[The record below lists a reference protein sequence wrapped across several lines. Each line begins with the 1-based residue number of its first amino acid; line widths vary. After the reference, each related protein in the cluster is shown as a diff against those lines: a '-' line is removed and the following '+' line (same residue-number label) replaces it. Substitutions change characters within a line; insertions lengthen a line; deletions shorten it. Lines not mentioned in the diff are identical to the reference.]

1 MTVDDTTD
9 EARAESSSLG
19 LRPLNFMSWFFPL
32 FWLVFLV
39 YPLAGSIQQ
48 DGSQRIWGVSLT
60 VLFAAVFYTGMI
72 AGGIGLGTF
81 ARTKRN
87 PHARRT
93 RQALIVV
100 NASIVGLIVITVAA
114 VPIVGEN
121 ALAFLAYISVL
132 SVVSVQK
139 VVPGLIIA
147 ASTLIVAEVAQRL
160 VPGWTH
166 DWSSTFGISISGF
179 AMVMALMAGDRTR
192 AARAAEEENR
202 RLEREAERLR
212 VSQVVHDVL
221 GHSLTVIALKA
232 QLAAK
237 LEAAGSPE
245 AARHIAEIEELARGA
260 LADVRTTVQGT
271 RTISLAEELVEAT
284 RALRAADILV
294 EAPTSVDTVDPR
306 LRELFAWSLRE
317 GSTNILRHARARRVT
332 ITLERER
339 LTMSNDN
346 GRRDD
351 PAHPVT
357 ELNLGEV
364 GAGSGLQGLR
374 SRARALGGSLRTQQT
389 DAGFEL
395 IVEGPDADLARPRGD
410 ADVDG
415 LDAGDAELDA
425 QGGGSGDDA
434 AHR

>member
-1 MTVDDTTD
+1 MTTHDSIG
-9 EARAESSSLG
+9 EARAESSPVG
-19 LRPLNFMSWFFPL
+19 LRSLNFMSWFFPF

-39 YPLAGSIQQ
+39 YPLSASFQLG
-48 DGSQRIWGVSLT
+48 GAQRIWGVSLT
-60 VLFAAVFYTGMI
+60 AAFAVIFYGGMI
-72 AGGIGLGTF
+72 AGGVGLGTF
-81 ARTKRN
+81 ARTMRD

-93 RQALIVV
+93 RRALIIV
-100 NASIVGLIVITVAA
+100 NASIIAMIVITAAA
-114 VPIVGEN
+114 VPIVGEQG
-121 ALAFLAYISVL
+121 LAFLAYISVL
-132 SVVSVQK
+132 SVVSIRRVI
-139 VVPGLIIA
+139 PGLIIA
-147 ASTLIVAEVAQRL
+147 ASTLIVAEAAQRL

-179 AMVMALMAGDRTR
+179 AMVMALMAGDRAR

-237 LEAAGSPE
+237 LEAAGSPD

-284 RALRAADILV
+284 RALRAADITV
-294 EAPTSVDTVDPR
+294 EAPTSVDVVDPR

-317 GSTNILRHARARRVT
+317 GSTNILRHARARRAT
-332 ITLERER
+332 IVLERNR
-339 LTMSNDN
+339 LTISNDN

-374 SRARALGGSLRTQQT
+374 SRARALGGSLRTQQA

-395 IVEGPDADLARPRGD
+395 IVVGPDEDLARPRED
-410 ADVDG
+410 AG
-415 LDAGDAELDA
+415 GGELDAGDADLNVER
-425 QGGGSGDDA
+425 GEIGDDA

>member
-19 LRPLNFMSWFFPL
+19 LRPLNFMSWFFPF
-32 FWLVFLV
+32 FWLVFLA

-48 DGSQRIWGVSLT
+48 DGPQRIWGVSLT
-60 VLFAAVFYTGMI
+60 ILFAIVFYTGMI

-81 ARTKRN
+81 ARTMRN

-93 RQALIVV
+93 RQAPIVV

-114 VPIVGEN
+114 VPILGEN

-237 LEAAGSPE
+237 LEAAGSPD
-245 AARHIAEIEELARGA
+245 AAKHITEIEELARGA

-271 RTISLAEELVEAT
+271 RMVSLAEELVEAT
-284 RALRAADILV
+284 RALRAADITV
-294 EAPTSVDTVDPR
+294 EAPTSVDVVDPR

-317 GSTNILRHARARRVT
+317 GSTNILRHARAREVT
-332 ITLERER
+332 ISLERRR
-339 LTMSNDN
+339 LTVTNDN
-346 GRRDD
+346 GHDLT
-351 PAHPVT
+351 HPVT

-374 SRARALGGSLRTQQT
+374 SRARSLGARVRTQKT
-389 DAGFEL
+389 DEGFVL
-395 IVEGPDADLARPRGD
+395 IVEGAEADSERPRGD
-410 ADVDG
+410 AGAD
-415 LDAGDAELDA
+415 EL
-425 QGGGSGDDA
+425 GRRGES
-434 AHR
+434 

>member
-1 MTVDDTTD
+1 MTTHDTSG
-9 EARAESSSLG
+9 EARAESSPVG
-19 LRPLNFMSWFFPL
+19 LRSLNFMSWFFPF

-39 YPLAGSIQQ
+39 YPLSASFQLG
-48 DGSQRIWGVSLT
+48 GAQRIWGVSLT
-60 VLFAAVFYTGMI
+60 VAFAVIFYGGMI
-72 AGGIGLGTF
+72 AGGVGLGTF
-81 ARTKRN
+81 ARTMRD

-93 RQALIVV
+93 RQALIIV
-100 NASIVGLIVITVAA
+100 NASIVAMIVITAVA
-114 VPIVGEN
+114 VPIVGEQ

-132 SVVSVQK
+132 SVVSIRRVI
-139 VVPGLIIA
+139 PGLIIA
-147 ASTLIVAEVAQRL
+147 ASTLIVAEAAQRL

-179 AMVMALMAGDRTR
+179 AMVMALMAGDRAR

-237 LEAAGSPE
+237 LEAAGSPD

-284 RALRAADILV
+284 RALRAADITV
-294 EAPTSVDTVDPR
+294 EAPTSVDVVDPR

-317 GSTNILRHARARRVT
+317 GSTNILRHARARRAT
-332 ITLERER
+332 IVLERNR
-339 LTMSNDN
+339 LTISNDN

-374 SRARALGGSLRTQQT
+374 SRARALGGRLRTQQT

-410 ADVDG
+410 QGGDE
-415 LDAGDAELDA
+415 LDAGDAGLNAEK
-425 QGGGSGDDA
+425 GGAGDDA

>member
-395 IVEGPDADLARPRGD
+395 IVVGPDADLARPRED
-410 ADVDG
+410 AG
-415 LDAGDAELDA
+415 GGELDAGDADLNVER
-425 QGGGSGDDA
+425 GEIGDDA

>member
-1 MTVDDTTD
+1 MTTHDSIG
-9 EARAESSSLG
+9 EARAESSPAG
-19 LRPLNFMSWFFPL
+19 LRPLNFMSWFFPF
-32 FWLVFLV
+32 FWLVFLA
-39 YPLAGSIQQ
+39 YPLGASLQLG
-48 DGSQRIWGVSLT
+48 GEQRIWGVSLT
-60 VLFAAVFYTGMI
+60 VAFAVIFYTGMI

-81 ARTKRN
+81 ARTMRD

-93 RQALIVV
+93 RRALVIV
-100 NASIVGLIVITVAA
+100 NSSIAGMIAITAVA
-114 VPIVGEN
+114 VPIVGEE
-121 ALAFLAYISVL
+121 ALSFLAYISVL
-132 SVVSVQK
+132 SVVAIRRVI
-139 VVPGLIIA
+139 PGLIVA
-147 ASTLIVAEVAQRL
+147 ASTLIVAEAAQRL

-179 AMVMALMAGDRTR
+179 AMVMALMAGDRAR

-237 LEAAGSPE
+237 LEAAGSPD

-284 RALRAADILV
+284 RALRAADITV
-294 EAPTSVDTVDPR
+294 EAPTSVDVVDPR

-317 GSTNILRHARARRVT
+317 GSTNILRHARARRATFV
-332 ITLERER
+332 LERNR
-339 LTMSNDN
+339 LTISNDN
-346 GRRDD
+346 GRLGD

-374 SRARALGGSLRTQQT
+374 GRARALGGSLQTRQT
-389 DAGFEL
+389 DDRFEL
-395 IVEGPDADLARPRGD
+395 IVEGADADLARRRGD
-410 ADVDG
+410 ADVDKFK
-415 LDAGDAELDA
+415 AGYAELNA
-425 QGGGSGDDA
+425 EGGETGDDA